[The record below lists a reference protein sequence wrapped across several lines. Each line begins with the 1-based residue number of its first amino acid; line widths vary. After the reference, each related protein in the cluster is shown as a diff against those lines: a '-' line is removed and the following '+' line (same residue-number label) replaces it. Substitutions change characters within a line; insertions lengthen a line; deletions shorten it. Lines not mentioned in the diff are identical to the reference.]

1 MENQQPPNFLPQ
13 SQPSEQ
19 PQQISALEKMI
30 IKEQVT
36 EQIRTVFDPEIPVNI
51 FELGLV
57 YDVTVNDRGLVDIT
71 MTLTSPACPAAQS
84 IPVEVKQKSELV
96 KGVTEANVNIVWEP
110 RWDMSMMTE
119 EARLTLGM

>member
-1 MENQQPPNFLPQ
+1 METLHLPA
-13 SQPSEQ
+13 EQ
-19 PQQISALEKMI
+19 PLSSIEKMI

-51 FELGLV
+51 YELGLV
-57 YDVTVNDRGLVDIT
+57 YNVEVNDRGLVDIT

-84 IPVEVKQKSELV
+84 IPVEVKQKSESI
-96 KGVTEANVNIVWEP
+96 KGVTEVNVNIVWEP
-110 RWDMSMMTE
+110 RWETSMMSE

>member
-1 MENQQPPNFLPQ
+1 MENQQPLNFLPQ
-13 SQPSEQ
+13 SQPADQ
-19 PQQISALEKMI
+19 PQQISTLEKMI

>member
-1 MENQQPPNFLPQ
+1 MENQTTPEQAPAQNNELPVI
-13 SQPSEQ
+13 SQ
-19 PQQISALEKMI
+19 LERMI

-36 EQIRTVFDPEIPVNI
+36 EQLRTVFDPEIPVNI
-51 FELGLV
+51 YELGLV
-57 YDVTVNDRGLVDIT
+57 YDVAVNERGLVDVT

-84 IPVEVKQKSELV
+84 IPVEVKQKSERV
-96 KGVTEANVNIVWEP
+96 KGVTDVNVNIVWEP

>member
-1 MENQQPPNFLPQ
+1 MDGTFPQ
-13 SQPSEQ
+13 AERQLSS
-19 PQQISALEKMI
+19 IEKMI

-51 FELGLV
+51 YELGLV
-57 YDVTVNDRGLVDIT
+57 YNVEVNDRGLVDVT

-84 IPVEVKQKSELV
+84 IPVEVKQKSETIT
-96 KGVTEANVNIVWEP
+96 GVTEVNVNIVWEP
-110 RWDMSMMTE
+110 RWETSMMSE

>member
-1 MENQQPPNFLPQ
+1 MDASFPQ
-13 SQPSEQ
+13 ADRQLSS
-19 PQQISALEKMI
+19 IEKMI

-51 FELGLV
+51 YELGLV
-57 YDVTVNDRGLVDIT
+57 YNVEVNDRGLVDVT

-84 IPVEVKQKSELV
+84 IPVEVKQKSETI
-96 KGVTEANVNIVWEP
+96 KGVTDVNVNIVWEP
-110 RWDMSMMTE
+110 RWETSMMSE

>member
-1 MENQQPPNFLPQ
+1 METNHLPTEQQL
-13 SQPSEQ
+13 SS
-19 PQQISALEKMI
+19 IEKMI

-51 FELGLV
+51 YELGLV
-57 YDVTVNDRGLVDIT
+57 YNVEVNDRGLVDIT

-84 IPVEVKQKSELV
+84 IPVEVKQKSETV
-96 KGVTEANVNIVWEP
+96 KGVTETNVNIVWEP
-110 RWDMSMMTE
+110 RWETSMMSE

>member
-1 MENQQPPNFLPQ
+1 MEPNFPQ
-13 SQPSEQ
+13 AERQLSS
-19 PQQISALEKMI
+19 IEKMI

-51 FELGLV
+51 YELGLV
-57 YDVTVNDRGLVDIT
+57 YNVEVNDRGLVDIT

-84 IPVEVKQKSELV
+84 IPVEVKQKSDTV
-96 KGVTEANVNIVWEP
+96 TGVTETNVNIVWEP
-110 RWDMSMMTE
+110 RWETSMMSE

>member
-1 MENQQPPNFLPQ
+1 MEQQQTPEQAPAQNNELPVI
-13 SQPSEQ
+13 SQ
-19 PQQISALEKMI
+19 LERMI

-36 EQIRTVFDPEIPVNI
+36 EQLRTVFDPEIPVNI
-51 FELGLV
+51 YELGLV
-57 YDVTVNDRGLVDIT
+57 YDVAVNERGLVDVT

-84 IPVEVKQKSELV
+84 IPVEVKQKSERV
-96 KGVTEANVNIVWEP
+96 KGVTDVNVNIVWEP

>member
-1 MENQQPPNFLPQ
+1 M
-13 SQPSEQ
+13 
-19 PQQISALEKMI
+19 EKMI

-51 FELGLV
+51 YELGLV
-57 YDVTVNDRGLVDIT
+57 YNIEVNDRGLVDIT

-84 IPVEVKQKSELV
+84 IPVEVKQKSETV
-96 KGVTEANVNIVWEP
+96 RGVTEINVNIVWEP
-110 RWDMSMMTE
+110 RWETSMMSE

>member
-1 MENQQPPNFLPQ
+1 MENPQ
-13 SQPSEQ
+13 TPEQAPAQNNEFPVISQ
-19 PQQISALEKMI
+19 LERMI

-36 EQIRTVFDPEIPVNI
+36 EQLRTVFDPEIPVNI

-57 YDVTVNDRGLVDIT
+57 YDVTVNDRGLVDVT

-84 IPVEVKQKSELV
+84 IPVEVKQKGERV
-96 KGVTEANVNIVWEP
+96 KGVTEVNVNIVWEP

>member
-1 MENQQPPNFLPQ
+1 MDASFPQ
-13 SQPSEQ
+13 ADRQLST
-19 PQQISALEKMI
+19 IEKMI

-51 FELGLV
+51 YELGLV
-57 YDVTVNDRGLVDIT
+57 YNVEVNDRGLVDIT

-84 IPVEVKQKSELV
+84 IPVEVKQKSESI
-96 KGVTEANVNIVWEP
+96 KGVTDVNVNIVWEP
-110 RWDMSMMTE
+110 RWETSMMSE

>member
-1 MENQQPPNFLPQ
+1 MENPQLPEQ
-13 SQPSEQ
+13 APAMNSELPVISQ
-19 PQQISALEKMI
+19 LERMI

-36 EQIRTVFDPEIPVNI
+36 EQLRTVFDPEIPVNI

-57 YDVTVNDRGLVDIT
+57 YDVAVNERGLVDVT

-84 IPVEVKQKSELV
+84 IPVEVKQKSERV
-96 KGVTEANVNIVWEP
+96 KGVTEVNVNIVWEP